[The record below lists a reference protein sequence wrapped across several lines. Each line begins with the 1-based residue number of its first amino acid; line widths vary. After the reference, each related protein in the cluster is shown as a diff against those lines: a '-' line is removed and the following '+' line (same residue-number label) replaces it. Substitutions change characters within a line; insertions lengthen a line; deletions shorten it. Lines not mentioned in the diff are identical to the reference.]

1 MASKTVIEYIPG
13 ELLQDGK
20 KIYDIK
26 LRLTIKEM
34 MVDELSTPV
43 ARAIARRDLMTTN
56 IADGRYTLRY
66 FFDGK
71 KEEPSVRIE
80 RGTMLA
86 G

>member
-1 MASKTVIEYIPG
+1 MSICKG
-13 ELLQDGK
+13 GK
-20 KIYDIK
+20 KAYDVK
-26 LRLTIKEM
+26 LRLTVKEM

-56 IADGRYTLRY
+56 IADGRHTLRY

-71 KEEPSVRIE
+71 QEQHQVRME